1 MSILALTSDTLIG
14 TPATGNIEYNGQFY
28 GTDSNA
34 SRAQL
39 QRIVRA
45 TAVASTSGTSIDF
58 TSIPAWVEKITVMF
72 QGVSLSATANVIVRL
87 GTSGGFVS
95 SGYTAALGL
104 ITNTSN
110 TTRGTAYT
118 TYFPVTWAGSAAY
131 VVYGNLTI
139 TNLTGN
145 TWTATGN
152 FYQDQGGGN
161 FHVINVSGAI
171 ALSGVLTQL
180 RITSD
185 ASDTFDAGTVNIMYE
200 G

>member
-1 MSILALTSDTLIG
+1 MASLVLTGDTSGQVTISAPAVAG
-14 TPATGNIEYNGQFY
+14 TNTLTLQAATA
-28 GTDSNA
+28 TNA
-34 SRAQL
+34 VNKL
-39 QRIVRA
+39 E

-58 TSIPAWVEKITVMF
+58 TALPSWIKRITVMF

-95 SGYTAALGL
+95 SGYAAGVGV
-104 ITNTSN
+104 ITNANN
-110 TTRGTAYT
+110 TTRATAYT
-118 TYFPVTWAGSAAY
+118 TYFPVTWTGSAAY
-131 VVYGNLTI
+131 LVYGNLTI

-185 ASDTFDAGTVNIMYE
+185 ASDTFDAGNINILYE

>member
-1 MSILALTSDTLIG
+1 
-14 TPATGNIEYNGQFY
+14 
-28 GTDSNA
+28 
-34 SRAQL
+34 
-39 QRIVRA
+39 
-45 TAVASTSGTSIDF
+45 
-58 TSIPAWVEKITVMF
+58 MF

-95 SGYTAALGL
+95 SGYAAGVGV
-104 ITNTSN
+104 ITNANN
-110 TTRGTAYT
+110 TTRATAYT
-118 TYFPVTWAGSAAY
+118 TYFPVTWTGSAAY
-131 VVYGNLTI
+131 LVYGNLTI

-185 ASDTFDAGTVNIMYE
+185 ASDTFDAGSVNLLLE